1 MWLFF
6 IFMAVALTEI
16 GLFIQV
22 GGWLGLWPTMA
33 IVLLTAMAGSVLVR
47 SQGAQVIAQLRTSFD
62 DLRDPTE
69 PLAHGAMIL
78 FSGLLLLTPGF
89 FTDFIGFVL
98 LIPAVRTRVLQQ
110 VKKRIN
116 IQTVQTGRRPGSPDD
131 TIIEGTY
138 TAEDPDR
145 PTGPSGWTRH

>member
-69 PLAHGAMIL
+69 PLAHAAMIL

-89 FTDFIGFVL
+89 FTDFIGFML
-98 LIPAVRTRVLQQ
+98 LIPAVRKRVLRY

-116 IQTVQTGRRPGSPDD
+116 IQTLQTGRRSGPPDE
-131 TIIEGTY
+131 TIVEGTY
-138 TAEDPDR
+138 IAEEGDR
-145 PTGPSGWTRH
+145 PPGPSGWTRH